1 MTTKK
6 LTINIKER
14 KFNMEKYKEE
24 FINFLASSG
33 ALQFGEFTLKSG
45 RLSPYFVNT
54 GLFSTGE
61 QMATLGKYFAA
72 AIKDSYGDDFD
83 FLYGPAY
90 KGISLAVAAAV
101 SLSKDFGIN
110 KGYTF
115 NRKEVKDYADK
126 KLLIGHQPKPGE
138 RVIIIDDVITDG
150 GALIE
155 SMELLKQMAEL
166 KYTGVILSVN
176 RQEKTKAEKN
186 AVEDFEKNYNMP
198 IKFIVTVSEIM
209 DYLHNREINRQVLL
223 DDNMFKQIKN
233 YLKQYGV

>member
-1 MTTKK
+1 
-6 LTINIKER
+6 
-14 KFNMEKYKEE
+14 MEKYKEE
-24 FINFLASSG
+24 FIEFLASSG

-54 GLFSTGE
+54 GLFSTGD

-72 AIKDSYGDDFD
+72 AIKDSYGDNFD

-90 KGISLAVAAAV
+90 KGISLAVATSM
-101 SLSKDFGIN
+101 SLSTDFDIN

-115 NRKEVKDYADK
+115 NRKEIKDHGDK
-126 KLLIGHQPKPGE
+126 KLLIGHQPKQGD

-155 SMELLKQMAEL
+155 SMDLLKNIAEL

-176 RQEKTKAEKN
+176 RQEKTKSGKN
-186 AVEDFEKNYNMP
+186 AVEDFTKNYNMP

-209 DYLHNREINRQVLL
+209 EYLHNRKINGQVLIN
-223 DDNMFKQIKN
+223 DDMLQQIKN
-233 YLKQYGV
+233 YLKQYGI

>member
-1 MTTKK
+1 MN
-6 LTINIKER
+6 LKER
-14 KFNMEKYKEE
+14 KFNMEKYKQE
-24 FINFLASSG
+24 FIDFLASSG

-54 GLFSTGE
+54 GLFSTGD

-72 AIKDSYGDDFD
+72 AIKDSYGDNFD

-90 KGISLAVAAAV
+90 KGISLAVATSV

-115 NRKEVKDYADK
+115 NRKEIKDYADK
-126 KLLIGHQPKPGE
+126 KLLIGHQPKEGE
-138 RVIIIDDVITDG
+138 QVIIIDDVITDG

-155 SMELLKQMAEL
+155 SMELLQKVTDL

-176 RQEKTKAEKN
+176 RQEKTKTGKN
-186 AVEDFEKNYNMP
+186 AVEDFTKTYNMP
-198 IKFIVTVSEIM
+198 IKFIVTISEIM
-209 DYLHNREINRQVLL
+209 EYLHNREINGQVLL
-223 DDNMFKQIKN
+223 NDNMLQQIKN